1 MSYKVRIQ
9 SIEQLNSVVG
19 YRIDNIGTETITYHY
34 NNLSDTAYLSAGN
47 YISILNSGMWCLR
60 KASNGAMMAY
70 GYSSNIFTMYGTDKT
85 YVIDGAVNNNE
96 PFEVELTTEPITE
109 PCRLTSNR
117 LSPPKFRLRKFFR
130 INPLTSARA
139 LEVNGG

>member
-9 SIEQLNSVVG
+9 SVGTGGDTYFTIE
-19 YRIDNIGTETITYHY
+19 NIGTERITME
-34 NNLSDTAYLSAGN
+34 AFGN
-47 YISILNSGMWCLR
+47 SIYIYTGQKQTTMQKFNWSLHCQ
-60 KASNGAMMAY
+60 NGKVVVY
-70 GYSSNIFTMYGTDKT
+70 GYYPYAFTMYGTDKT

-96 PFEVELTTEPITE
+96 PFEVELTTEPKADT
-109 PCRLTSNR
+109 CRLTSNR
-117 LSPPKFRLRKFFR
+117 LSPPKFNLRKFFR